1 MEHSN
6 IAEFKEHQR
15 AMWASFAPSA
25 IFTTPVAAHL
35 VHFAGVKSG
44 LKILDIGTGTGVV
57 AITAARH
64 GAHVSGLDLT
74 PELLEQAKEDAAIAG
89 QTDIIWQ
96 EGDAEALPYGDN
108 SFDLVLSQFGHM
120 FAPRPDVVVKEIRR
134 VLRKGG
140 HFAFASWPPEHLM
153 GKLFAL
159 VNRVAPISDAISSS
173 PEQWGD
179 PHIIQDRLQGHF
191 DQLFF
196 ERGTMLSPALSV
208 AHRRIAF
215 ERSFGP
221 LKQTIINLAGDASK
235 FKALRSELDEIISPH
250 FHANQFHQSYLM
262 TRCVVMK

>member
-1 MEHSN
+1 MNNSD
-6 IAEFKEHQR
+6 IAGFKDHQR

-35 VHFAGVKSG
+35 VSFAGVQAG
-44 LKILDIGTGTGVV
+44 LKILDVGTGTGVV

-64 GAHVSGLDLT
+64 GAYVTGLDLT

-89 QTDIIWQ
+89 HAEIIWQ
-96 EGDAEALPYGDN
+96 EGDAEALPYADN

-120 FAPRPDVVVKEIRR
+120 FAPRPDVVVKEIHR

-159 VNRVAPISDAISSS
+159 VNRVAPVSDIISAK

-179 PHIIQDRLQGHF
+179 PHIIQERLQGKF
-191 DQLFF
+191 DELFF

-221 LKQTIINLAGDASK
+221 LKQTILNLAGDAAK
-235 FKALRSELDEIISPH
+235 LKALRAELDAIIAPH

>member
-35 VHFAGVKSG
+35 ISFAGVQSG

-57 AITAARH
+57 AITAANH
-64 GAHVSGLDLT
+64 GAHVTGLDLT

-89 QTDIIWQ
+89 QTDIVWQ
-96 EGDAEALPYGDN
+96 EGDAEALPYADT

-120 FAPRPDVVVKEIRR
+120 FAPRPAVVVKEIRR
-134 VLRKGG
+134 VLR
-140 HFAFASWPPEHLM
+140 PPEHLM

-221 LKQTIINLAGDASK
+221 LKQTILNLAGDTSK
-235 FKALRSELDEIISPH
+235 LKALRSELDEIIAPH

-262 TRCVVMK
+262 TRCMVMK

>member
-1 MEHSN
+1 MNNSD

-35 VHFAGVKSG
+35 VSFAALQAGM
-44 LKILDIGTGTGVV
+44 KILDVGTGTGVV

-89 QTDIIWQ
+89 QTDIVWQ
-96 EGDAEALPYGDN
+96 EGDAEALPYADN
-108 SFDLVLSQFGHM
+108 SFDLVVSQFGHM
-120 FAPRPDVVVKEIRR
+120 FAPRPEVVVKEIKR
-134 VLRKGG
+134 VLCKGG
-140 HFAFASWPPEHLM
+140 SFAFASWPPEHLM

-159 VNRVAPISDAISSS
+159 VNRVAPVSDAIASS

-179 PHIIQDRLQGHF
+179 LHTIQDRLQGHF
-191 DQLFF
+191 EELFF

-221 LKQTIINLAGDASK
+221 LKQTIVNLAGDEPK
-235 FKALRSELDEIISPH
+235 LKELRTELDTIIAPH

-262 TRCVVMK
+262 TRCIVMK

>member
-1 MEHSN
+1 MDNSD
-6 IAEFKEHQR
+6 IAGFKDHQR

-35 VHFAGVKSG
+35 VNFAGVQSE
-44 LKILDIGTGTGVV
+44 LKVLDVGTGTGVV

-64 GAHVSGLDLT
+64 GAHVTGLDLT

-89 QTDIIWQ
+89 QTDIVFQ
-96 EGDAEALPYGDN
+96 EGDAEALPYADN
-108 SFDLVLSQFGHM
+108 SFDLVVSQFGHM
-120 FAPRPDVVVKEIRR
+120 FAPRPEVVVKEIKR

-153 GKLFAL
+153 GQLFAL
-159 VNRVAPISDAISSS
+159 VNRVAPVSDAISSM

-179 PHIIQDRLQGHF
+179 PHIIQARLQGHF
-191 DQLFF
+191 DALFF

-221 LKQTIINLAGDASK
+221 LKQTIANLAGDASRLK
-235 FKALRSELDEIISPH
+235 VLRAELDAIIAPH

-262 TRCVVMK
+262 TRCVVIK

>member
-25 IFTTPVAAHL
+25 IFTTPVAAHF
-35 VHFAGVKSG
+35 VSFAGVQTGS
-44 LKILDIGTGTGVV
+44 KILDVGTGTGVV

-64 GAHVSGLDLT
+64 GAHVTGLDLT
-74 PELLEQAKEDAAIAG
+74 PELLEQAKEDAAIAD
-89 QTDIIWQ
+89 QTDIEWL
-96 EGDAEALPYGDN
+96 EGDAEALPYADN

-120 FAPRPDVVVKEIRR
+120 FAPRPEVVVKEIKR

-140 HFAFASWPPEHLM
+140 RFAFASWPPEHLM

-159 VNRVAPISDAISSS
+159 VNRVTAVSDVISSS

-179 PHIIQDRLQGHF
+179 PHIIQDRLQGYF

-221 LKQTIINLAGDASK
+221 LKQTILNLAGDTSK
-235 FKALRSELDEIISPH
+235 LKALRSELDEIIAPH
-250 FHANQFHQSYLM
+250 FYANQFHQSYLM

>member
-1 MEHSN
+1 MNNSD
-6 IAEFKEHQR
+6 IAGFKDHQR
-15 AMWASFAPSA
+15 AMWPSFAPSA

-35 VHFAGVKSG
+35 VSFAGVQAG
-44 LKILDIGTGTGVV
+44 LKILDVGTGTGVV

-64 GAHVSGLDLT
+64 GAHVTGLDLT

-89 QTDIIWQ
+89 QTEIIWQ
-96 EGDAEALPYGDN
+96 EGDAEALPYADN

-120 FAPRPDVVVKEIRR
+120 FAPRPDVVVKEIQR

-140 HFAFASWPPEHLM
+140 RFAFASWPPEHLM

-159 VNRVAPISDAISSS
+159 VNRVAPVSDTISAK

-179 PHIIQDRLQGHF
+179 PHIIQERLQGKF
-191 DQLFF
+191 DELFF

-221 LKQTIINLAGDASK
+221 LKQTILNLAGDAVK
-235 FKALRSELDEIISPH
+235 LKALRADLDAIIAPH

>member
-1 MEHSN
+1 MNNSD
-6 IAEFKEHQR
+6 IAGFKDHQR

-35 VHFAGVKSG
+35 VHFAGVQPG
-44 LKILDIGTGTGVV
+44 MKILDVGTGTGVV

-64 GAHVSGLDLT
+64 GAHVTGLDLT

-89 QTDIIWQ
+89 QTDIVWQ
-96 EGDAEALPYGDN
+96 EGDAEALPYADN

-120 FAPRPDVVVKEIRR
+120 FAPRPEVVVKEIKR
-134 VLRKGG
+134 VLRPGG
-140 HFAFASWPPEHLM
+140 RFAFASWPPEHLM
-153 GKLFAL
+153 GNLFAL
-159 VNRVAPISDAISSS
+159 VNRVAPVSDAISSM

-179 PHIIQDRLQGHF
+179 PHIIQDRLQDHF
-191 DQLFF
+191 DSLFF

-221 LKQTIINLAGDASK
+221 LKQTILNLAQDAAK
-235 FKALRSELDEIISPH
+235 LKALRTELDAIITPH